1 MDIMS
6 QKPLVKVVFS
16 EDSLKESNYFFE
28 RLLEK
33 VILDQLDLHLQVKGD
48 ILRSRNELKEDIE

>member
-1 MDIMS
+1 MS

-48 ILRSRNELKEDIE
+48 ILRSRNDLKEDIE

>member
-1 MDIMS
+1 MS

>member
-1 MDIMS
+1 MS
-6 QKPLVKVVFS
+6 QKPLVRVVFS